1 MAKDKIYVFGHL
13 KPDTDSVTSAISL
26 AYLKRKLGYNA
37 EAYILGD
44 LNKESEFVL
53 KYFNIKIPSYLD
65 NVKLQIKD
73 VEYYKE
79 YYVNDSDTVID
90 AYNYFKEKGITGS
103 PVVDNDKKI
112 KGVITSKDIASKIIE
127 DDSEYLSTSYDNLVK
142 TIDGV
147 EILKFD
153 DEITGKLLVPTV
165 TSKALVSDDKLKSD
179 TILIVGL
186 RNNVINYA
194 IERCVKA
201 VIIVSGNDLSEEQL
215 DKCKKNKINV
225 IKTNLESFKTARKV
239 INSEYIKNV
248 MNNDKFYKYNQ
259 NYYFY
264 DFLKEARKLG
274 HNNYPVVD
282 KNNKCL
288 GLIRI
293 TDKNIKH
300 NKKVILVDHNELA
313 QSVEGLEEAEIIEV
327 VDHHKL
333 GDLSTSDPINFRNM
347 AVGSTN
353 TIVFQMFKER
363 QINIPYNIGG
373 MMLSG
378 ILSDTLCLT
387 SSTTTDLD
395 RYTVDFL
402 STNMKF
408 DYKSYYK
415 DMLTAGTSIDG
426 LTKLEVITQD
436 YKNFQVEDKKYA
448 VSQTI
453 TLDIANIMKDKNEY
467 LSIMEDRCNN
477 QNLEFML
484 FIITDVLRNGSYIL
498 YTKGCEEML
507 DYSFNLD
514 DVYEGVFISGLT
526 SRKKQVIPYI
536 NDYIK

>member
-1 MAKDKIYVFGHL
+1 
-13 KPDTDSVTSAISL
+13 
-26 AYLKRKLGYNA
+26 
-37 EAYILGD
+37 
-44 LNKESEFVL
+44 
-53 KYFNIKIPSYLD
+53 
-65 NVKLQIKD
+65 
-73 VEYYKE
+73 
-79 YYVNDSDTVID
+79 
-90 AYNYFKEKGITGS
+90 
-103 PVVDNDKKI
+103 
-112 KGVITSKDIASKIIE
+112 
-127 DDSEYLSTSYDNLVK
+127 
-142 TIDGV
+142 
-147 EILKFD
+147 
-153 DEITGKLLVPTV
+153 
-165 TSKALVSDDKLKSD
+165 
-179 TILIVGL
+179 
-186 RNNVINYA
+186 
-194 IERCVKA
+194 
-201 VIIVSGNDLSEEQL
+201 
-215 DKCKKNKINV
+215 
-225 IKTNLESFKTARKV
+225 
-239 INSEYIKNV
+239 
-248 MNNDKFYKYNQ
+248 
-259 NYYFY
+259 
-264 DFLKEARKLG
+264 
-274 HNNYPVVD
+274 
-282 KNNKCL
+282 
-288 GLIRI
+288 
-293 TDKNIKH
+293 
-300 NKKVILVDHNELA
+300 
-313 QSVEGLEEAEIIEV
+313 
-327 VDHHKL
+327 
-333 GDLSTSDPINFRNM
+333 M